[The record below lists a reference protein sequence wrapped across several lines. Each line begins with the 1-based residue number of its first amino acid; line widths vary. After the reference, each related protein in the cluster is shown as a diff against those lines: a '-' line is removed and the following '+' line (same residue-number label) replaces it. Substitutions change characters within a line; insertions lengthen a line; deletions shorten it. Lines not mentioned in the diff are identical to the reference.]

1 MAPIRELQIPGTNL
15 TMVDGN
21 KDGQFISDVTCYQI
35 KSECEAY
42 QCPGKK
48 PVRTISYGYILDANG
63 ERSVN
68 AKSDY
73 YLVDSRLA
81 CPNDESVIKALRNA
95 GFANAITGLKLPPN
109 FTNGSFEENWACLSG
124 KMDALKSM
132 FEMQLKLKDPA
143 PKVRYDAAAGL
154 VGLTGKVDL
163 CTLFAIVKRELKES
177 PYADIRS
184 WAAQSL
190 GQPGQCESIEFLTKA
205 LKGEKSEDVRYSIVW
220 ALGRIQNKAA
230 IETLSNVLA
239 KDPSPEIKKI
249 AISAIALFRVNDI
262 SANKSRREEKFI
274 CLAPEEGLWDEIY
287 HNYGADSL
295 LLALRHDPDE
305 NIRMDAAEKLRL
317 FCSTKVTDGLIQTL
331 LDEDENTFVRVQ
343 STLSLGLNANLPIV
357 RGALLAAFFDGSRGL
372 DYSLLDFDP
381 LVDAVETVLNRH
393 RWWL

>member
-1 MAPIRELQIPGTNL
+1 MAPIRELPIPGTNL

-21 KDGQFISDVTCYQI
+21 KDGRFIPRVSCYQI
-35 KSECEAY
+35 KRECEAY
-42 QCPGKK
+42 QCPGTR
-48 PVRTISYGYILDANG
+48 P
-63 ERSVN
+63 
-68 AKSDY
+68 
-73 YLVDSRLA
+73 A

-95 GFANAITGLKLPPN
+95 GFANAITSLEPPN

-124 KMDALKSM
+124 TMDGLKSM
-132 FEMQLKLKDPA
+132 LEMQSKLKDSD
-143 PKVRYDAAAGL
+143 PKIRYDAAAGL
-154 VGLTGKVDL
+154 VGLTEKVDL
-163 CTLFAIVKRELKES
+163 CTLFAVVKRELKES

-190 GQPGQCESIEFLTKA
+190 GQPGQCDSIEPLTEA
-205 LKGEKSEDVRYSIVW
+205 LKDEKSNDVRYSIVW
-220 ALGRIQNKAA
+220 ALGRIQNEDTV
-230 IETLSNVLA
+230 ETLSNVLA

-249 AISAIALFRVNDI
+249 AISAIALFRANNVF
-262 SANKSRREEKFI
+262 ANKSRREEKFI

-287 HNYGADSL
+287 HNYGVDSL
-295 LLALRHDPDE
+295 LLALRHDPNE
-305 NIRMDAAEKLRL
+305 NTRMDAAEKLGL

-343 STLSLGLNANLPIV
+343 SALSLGLNANLPIV

-372 DYSLLDFDP
+372 ENSLLDFDP